1 MNARTSNA
9 QAPAPAP
16 VAPDEDAPAA
26 LSAAPLPVAEPATP
40 IPSATAAAELAEASG
55 PDHQQFVDW
64 LRAVAPYIHAF
75 RGKTFVIAF
84 SGEMVKA
91 GVLNALVNDVA
102 LLHAMGMQIVL
113 VFGSRP
119 QVEEQLA
126 LRHVESQYADGVR
139 ITDNAALEC
148 AKEAAG
154 ELRLDIEAAFS
165 QGLPNTPMAGAQ
177 LSVVSGNFITARP
190 VGIVNGVDYQHTG
203 LVRKIDYDS
212 MHMSL
217 SHGKV
222 VLLSPLGFS
231 PTGQA
236 FNLSMEDVAS
246 ATASALKA
254 DKLIFITEVP
264 GVPDP
269 VGKLM
274 KEMSLRT
281 AVERLQNNHLPPD
294 VAYYLEHLVKA
305 LKGGVPR
312 AHLIPYSLDGSVL
325 LELFLH
331 DGVGTMV
338 SDTDLESLREA
349 TLDDVGGILQLIAP
363 LEADGTLVP
372 RGRHLIERDIG
383 NFSVI
388 EHDGVLFGCAALY
401 EFPRENMGEMA
412 CLTVSAEAQGTG
424 DGERLLKRIER
435 RARALGLDRLFVLT
449 TRTEHWFLKRG
460 FVHATV
466 DDLPEDKRKL
476 YNWQRKSMVLMKK
489 L

>member
-1 MNARTSNA
+1 M
-9 QAPAPAP
+9 PAPAP
-16 VAPDEDAPAA
+16 SAPSALPTPDEPQPAPA
-26 LSAAPLPVAEPATP
+26 AEPATARAP
-40 IPSATAAAELAEASG
+40 VPAAADPIDASV
-55 PDHQQFVDW
+55 PSHQQFVDW
-64 LRAVAPYIHAF
+64 LRAVAPYIHTF

-84 SGEMVKA
+84 SGELVKA
-91 GVLNALVNDVA
+91 GMLNALVNDVA

-113 VFGSRP
+113 VHGSRP

-126 LRHVESQYADGVR
+126 LRHVESRFVDDVR

-177 LSVVSGNFITARP
+177 LSVISGNFVTARP
-190 VGIVNGVDYQHTG
+190 VGIVNGTDFQHTG
-203 LVRKIDYDS
+203 LVRKIDAES
-212 MHMSL
+212 VRMSL
-217 SHGKV
+217 SHGKI

-246 ATASALKA
+246 ATATALKA
-254 DKLIFITEVP
+254 DKLILITDVP

-274 KEMSLRT
+274 KEMSVRT
-281 AVERLQNNHLPPD
+281 AAERLQNDRLPTD
-294 VAYYLEHLVKA
+294 VAYYLQHLLKA

-312 AHLIPYSLDGSVL
+312 AHLIPYALDGSVL

-331 DGVGTMV
+331 DGVGTMI
-338 SDTDLESLREA
+338 SDIDLESLREA

-372 RGRHLIERDIG
+372 RGRHLIERDIA

-388 EHDGVLFGCAALY
+388 EHDNVLFGCAALY
-401 EFPRENMGEMA
+401 PYSREGVGEMA
-412 CLTVSAEAQGTG
+412 CLTVSPEAQGTG

-435 RARALGLDRLFVLT
+435 RARTLGLERLFVLT

>member
-1 MNARTSNA
+1 MNARTDA
-9 QAPAPAP
+9 PPQAPAPSG
-16 VAPDEDAPAA
+16 PAE
-26 LSAAPLPVAEPATP
+26 PLTGLVSPPPVAERPGD
-40 IPSATAAAELAEASG
+40 AADRGA

-64 LRAVAPYIHAF
+64 LRTVAPYIHAF

-84 SGEMVKA
+84 GGELVKA

-113 VFGSRP
+113 VHGSRP

-126 LRHVESQYADGVR
+126 LRHVESQFADGVR

-148 AKEAAG
+148 AKEASG

-177 LSVVSGNFITARP
+177 LSVISGNFVTARP
-190 VGIVNGVDYQHTG
+190 VGIVNGVDFHHTG
-203 LVRKIDYDS
+203 LVRKIDGDS
-212 MHMSL
+212 VRMSL
-217 SHGKV
+217 SHGKI

-246 ATASALKA
+246 ATATTLKA

-264 GVPDP
+264 GVLDP

-281 AVERLQNNHLPPD
+281 AAEHLKGSHLSVD
-294 VAYYLEHLVKA
+294 VTTYLEHLVKA
-305 LKGGVPR
+305 LKGGVRR
-312 AHLIPYSLDGSVL
+312 AHLIPYELDGSVL

-331 DGVGTMV
+331 DGVGTMI

-349 TLDDVGGILQLIAP
+349 TLDDVGGIVQLIAP
-363 LEADGTLVP
+363 LELDGTLVP
-372 RGRHLIERDIG
+372 RGRHLIERDIA

-401 EFPRENMGEMA
+401 DYPRESMGEMA
-412 CLTVSAEAQGTG
+412 CLTVSQEAQGTG

-435 RARALGLDRLFVLT
+435 RARTLGLEKLFVLT

-466 DDLPEDKRKL
+466 DDLPEDKRRL
-476 YNWQRKSMVLMKK
+476 YNWQRKSMVLIKK